1 MNEQEGHIAN
11 TGGKSPTKLQI
22 EMLILPDKAVKEESG

>member
-1 MNEQEGHIAN
+1 MSSKEGHIAN

-22 EMLILPDKAVKEESG
+22 EMLILPGTAVKEGSG